1 MKMGNNTPPSS
12 PGDLAVKR
20 EFSSSPSSGTAP
32 LRAPNSPRSISK
44 GSEEQFRNATSQL
57 DMNVKSES
65 PSTSPSEG
73 QDVELPNASSMH
85 LVDVRDHSLSPQDQQ
100 LLSTLNAYMQQAGR
114 NAIDS
119 GNLGNVPDDDA
130 QSDLASDDSWA
141 PRFDAEQ
148 DRSGGQTNTSN
159 NKKKRKNQGIPTGP
173 RIRIARE
180 WYRRRNSRIPPEKR
194 RGEAYKRRQ
203 IDNLRKSKLNTVQ
216 NKPRKS
222 ASVPK
227 TNSKNFS
234 DPSVFLGGGAHS
246 SGPTSAEPDHGEMPD
261 IETEHK
267 KDFFN
272 KFAEKLS
279 QNPDFDIHKCK
290 THYNDLEKKSRSFGY
305 DRMHKA
311 GKAWH
316 LVGMTSGK
324 PFLQPQTLHPSI

>member
-1 MKMGNNTPPSS
+1 MVNNTLPSS
-12 PGDLAVKR
+12 PGDVAVKR
-20 EFSSSPSSGTAP
+20 EFSSSPSSGTVP
-32 LRAPNSPRSISK
+32 PTVPITPPSISN
-44 GSEEQFRNATSQL
+44 GSDQQFINATSQL
-57 DMNVKSES
+57 NMNVKSES
-65 PSTSPSEG
+65 LSTSQSEG
-73 QDVELPNASSMH
+73 QDVEVPNASSMH

-100 LLSTLNAYMQQAGR
+100 LLSTLNAYMQQDGR

-119 GNLGNVPDDDA
+119 GNLDSVPHDDA

-141 PRFDAEQ
+141 PGSDAEQ
-148 DRSGGQTNTSN
+148 DGSGGQTNNSKH
-159 NKKKRKNQGIPTGP
+159 KKKRKNQGIPTGP
-173 RIRIARE
+173 RTKTAKE
-180 WYRRRNSRIPPEKR
+180 WHRRRNSRIPPEKR
-194 RGEAYKRRQ
+194 RDEAYKRQQ
-203 IDNLRKSKLNTVQ
+203 IDNLRKSKFNTLQ

-222 ASVPK
+222 ASVSK
-227 TNSKNFS
+227 AKSKNFT

-246 SGPTSAEPDHGEMPD
+246 SGPTSAEPLHGEMPD
-261 IETEHK
+261 IEAEHK

-305 DRMHKA
+305 NRMHKA

-316 LVGMTSGK
+316 LVGMASGM